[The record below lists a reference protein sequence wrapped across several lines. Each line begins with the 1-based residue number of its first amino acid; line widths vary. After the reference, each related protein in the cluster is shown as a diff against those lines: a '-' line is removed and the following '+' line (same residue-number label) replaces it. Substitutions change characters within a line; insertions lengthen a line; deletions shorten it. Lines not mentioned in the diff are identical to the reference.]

1 MRLLHLSIRG
11 FGELRGEYV
20 LEAGEGRLGLLLER
34 NEAGKTTL
42 VEAVLAALY
51 GLDRDKRKARGR
63 LTDWERFRPWS
74 GNAYGLSL
82 LLSHRGEELTIERD
96 FKEDSVR
103 VLQGG
108 RDLTDRYR
116 SGRHVLVGETLLGLS
131 RAQFLH
137 CAFVRQGE
145 VAWGDASGLGEALQ
159 RVADSGTGESTAAQA
174 LAALRKGLD
183 EYEGLTLAGRGKV
196 DTEIHRCR
204 EQIEATRRKLDAL
217 LTERERLGRR
227 IDELQDSEVCRA
239 ARERRSQEIEL
250 ARLELE
256 KEEIEAALT
265 ADDTL
270 RAQLDEL
277 ERLDRE
283 QAGLLEVAESDLDAA
298 ESLYQRWVG
307 ARRTAESYLK
317 DAVAAEEEWEEARK
331 KVESFGLAR
340 PPRAEDLEALVQ
352 ARTRIADAQRDLERL
367 LENAR
372 REKQAIEAA
381 GFTPEQAESMLTAF
395 QYLTDDDRQ
404 LLESRMRESL
414 SIDEQRQR
422 LREEL
427 SQWQRRHDDLERA
440 RARRR
445 RDGGLIAAAGALL
458 LAGGLL
464 AGGSLGLPFP
474 LPQIAGGV
482 VVVLGLYRLVSA
494 GRWRNAEESLALD
507 QMKRCADEIHEI
519 EERNQE
525 HEVAWQ
531 DLAHRLGIERDQ
543 LEGRYRELRSVESH
557 LSALQGIEERRQ
569 EARTQEESALAAS
582 ASAWELFGEEPSV
595 EHLEERLERLR
606 AALKAQGEA
615 EAAADRLKTQQALAD
630 EKKLAWIQRRGE
642 LRETLAACG
651 IEVSEKATVEEIEE
665 AAGRLKELHRQR
677 DAARRRREEELPKL
691 RAEVLTSEERSRR
704 QKRREEL
711 TVEIERRR
719 AEGIEPVEL
728 TGEWVFSR
736 RRAELDE
743 LAEKLLVEER
753 SEARR
758 REDSLTEVRAFLQ
771 KYEDQAPGLWSRL
784 EQLQRALRRATEFRD
799 AVTLA
804 IDDLEAISRETY
816 HDWAARLN
824 REASLLLEK
833 LGTGSRELRFGEDLR
848 FQLQH
853 GDKLLDAVE
862 IDQQLSTGARDG
874 VYLAARLAV
883 SRLLGGE
890 DHLPLILDDPFAH
903 CDDER
908 LLEGMRL
915 LLDAAREQQVLLLA
929 CQHSRY
935 EWAKER
941 LGFPREVVELG
952 LGE

>member
-11 FGELRGEYV
+11 FGELRGEYA
-20 LEAGEGRLGLLLER
+20 LDAGEGRLGLLLEP

-51 GLDRDKRKARGR
+51 GLDHDKRKKRGR
-63 LTDWERFRPWS
+63 LTEWERFRPWS
-74 GNAYGLSL
+74 GDAYGLTL

-108 RDLTDRYR
+108 SDLTDRYR
-116 SGRHVLVGETLLGLS
+116 SGRQLLVGETLLGLS

-159 RVADSGTGESTAAQA
+159 RVADSSTGESTAAQA
-174 LAALRKGLD
+174 LLALQKGLD

-196 DTEIHRCR
+196 DTEIQRCR
-204 EQIEATRRKLDAL
+204 KEIDATRSELDAL
-217 LTERERLGRR
+217 LAERERLGRR
-227 IDELQDSEVCRA
+227 IDELQDSEERRA
-239 ARERRSQEIEL
+239 ARERRGKEIEL

-256 KEEIEAALT
+256 KEEIEAAL
-265 ADDTL
+265 AAADTL
-270 RAQLDEL
+270 REQLDEL

-317 DAVAAEEEWEEARK
+317 DADAAEAESEAARK
-331 KVESFGLAR
+331 KVEAFGLSRA
-340 PPRAEDLEALVQ
+340 PRAEDLESLVR
-352 ARTRIADAQRDLERL
+352 AKARIAAARGDLERL
-367 LENAR
+367 QENAR
-372 REKQAIEAA
+372 REKKAIEAA
-381 GFTPEQAESMLTAF
+381 FTPEQAESMLTAF

-404 LLESRMRESL
+404 LLESRMRESI

-440 RARRR
+440 RGRRR
-445 RDGGLIAAAGALL
+445 RNGGLIAAAGALL
-458 LAGGLL
+458 LAGGIL
-464 AGGSLGLPFP
+464 AGPVPGLSFP
-474 LPQIAGGV
+474 LPQIAGGAV
-482 VVVLGLYRLVSA
+482 IVLGLYLMTTA
-494 GRWRNAEESLALD
+494 GRWRHTEENLALG

-543 LEGRYRELRSVESH
+543 LERRYRELRSVESH
-557 LSALQGIEERRQ
+557 LSALQGIEQRRE
-569 EARTQEESALAAS
+569 EALSQEESALSTAAS
-582 ASAWELFGEEPSV
+582 VWELFGEEPSAD
-595 EHLEERLERLR
+595 HLDELLERLR
-606 AALKAQGEA
+606 EALEAQREA
-615 EAAADRLKTQQALAD
+615 EATADRLKTQQALAD
-630 EKKLAWIQRRGE
+630 EKKLAWIKRRGE
-642 LRETLAACG
+642 LREALGKCG
-651 IEVSEKATVEEIEE
+651 IEVTEKATVEEIEE
-665 AAGRLKELHRQR
+665 AAGRLKELHRRR

-691 RAEVLTSEERSRR
+691 RAEVLAPEDRSRR
-704 QKRREEL
+704 EKRREEL

-719 AEGIEPVEL
+719 AEGIEPVEV

-736 RRAELDE
+736 RRAYLDE
-743 LAEKLLVEER
+743 LAEELLAEER
-753 SEARR
+753 GEARR
-758 REDSLTEVRAFLQ
+758 REESLTEVRAFLQ

-784 EQLQRALRRATEFRD
+784 EQLERALRRATEFRD

-804 IDDLEAISRETY
+804 IDDLQAISKETY
-816 HDWAARLN
+816 HDWSSRLN
-824 REASLLLEK
+824 QEASLLLEK

-848 FQLQH
+848 FQLRH

-890 DHLPLILDDPFAH
+890 DRMPLILDDPFAH

-915 LLDAAREQQVLLLA
+915 LLDVAREQQVLLLA

-935 EWAKER
+935 AWAKEQ
-941 LGFPREVVELG
+941 LGFPGEVVELG